1 MTERLSV
8 IVIALNAQEKIRA
21 CLETVAWADEIVV
34 CDSGSNDETTA
45 IARQYTERVYT
56 DPWRGFGAHKNLALD
71 RATHPWVLSLDTDER
86 VTPELERRIR
96 QLLAGGAE
104 AAGYLVPRRNYFLGR
119 WIRHGGWYPD
129 YVLRLFRRD
138 RGRFRER
145 AVHEAVEVAGPTA
158 RLAEPIEHYT
168 YDSVSAYLA
177 RMDRYAG
184 LAAEE
189 LQRAGARCTPLDLL
203 LRPPAT
209 AFKMYVLRQG
219 YRDGVHGLALA
230 GLYAGY
236 TFAKYLKLWE
246 LEAKGGRR

>member
-1 MTERLSV
+1 VRDRLSV
-8 IVIALNAQEKIRA
+8 IIICLNAQEKIRA
-21 CLETVAWADEIVV
+21 CLESVAWADEIVV
-34 CDSGSNDETTA
+34 CDSGSTDETPA
-45 IARQYTERVYT
+45 ICRQYTDKFYT

-71 RATHPWVLSLDTDER
+71 RATNPWVLSLDTDER
-86 VTPELERRIR
+86 VTPALEGRIR
-96 QLLAGGAE
+96 QILEGPAE
-104 AAGYLVPRRNYFLGR
+104 AVGYSVPRQNYFLGR

-129 YVLRLFRRD
+129 HVLRLFRRE

-145 AVHEAVEVAGPTA
+145 AVHEAVEVDGRTA
-158 RLAEPIEHYT
+158 TLAEGIEHHT

-177 RMDRYAG
+177 RMDRYSA

-189 LQRAGARCTPLDLL
+189 LQRAGVRCRAGDLL
-203 LRPPAT
+203 WRPPAT

-230 GLYAGY
+230 GLYGAY

-246 LEAKGGRR
+246 LETKGRP